1 MIDPDTVKDYIKD
14 KPELNI
20 LHDNLDQFSEEL
32 LDVIIPMTYQE
43 ASVLAP
49 AVTRNISNVPD
60 VIILHGV
67 IARLLESE
75 SFLELRN
82 QLQYQDNNMSSAPL
96 SAKQAQYSQLSQM
109 MRGYFRE
116 LPNAFATASFY
127 NTGWSTGMSSNSQ
140 DMDFMYAGYFGLTLN
155 QDLTV

>member
-1 MIDPDTVKDYIKD
+1 MLDIDMVKEYIKD

-20 LHDNLDQFSEEL
+20 LYDNMEQFSEEL
-32 LDVIIPMTYQE
+32 TDIVIPMTYQE
-43 ASVLAP
+43 AAVIAPSVARVP
-49 AVTRNISNVPD
+49 NKIPD

-82 QLQYQDNNMSSAPL
+82 QVQYQDNNMSSVPL

-109 MRGYFRE
+109 MRGYFNQ
-116 LPNAFATASFY
+116 LLSAFATASFY
-127 NTGWSTGMSSNSQ
+127 NSCWGYTTSNSL
-140 DMDFMYAGYFGLTLN
+140 DMDIMYAGYFGNNLYE
-155 QDLTV
+155 DLSI

>member
-1 MIDPDTVKDYIKD
+1 MLDPDIIKEFIKD

-20 LHDNLDQFSEEL
+20 LHDNMEQFSDDL

-43 ASVLAP
+43 AAILAP
-49 AVTRNISNVPD
+49 SVARAPSQVPD
-60 VIILHGV
+60 VIMLHGV

-96 SAKQAQYSQLSQM
+96 SAKQAQYTQLSQM
-109 MRGYFRE
+109 MRAYFQQ
-116 LPNAFATASFY
+116 LLSAFATSSFY
-127 NTGWSTGMSSNSQ
+127 NSCWGMASSNSA
-140 DMDFMYAGYFGLTLN
+140 DMDNMYAGYFNINLM